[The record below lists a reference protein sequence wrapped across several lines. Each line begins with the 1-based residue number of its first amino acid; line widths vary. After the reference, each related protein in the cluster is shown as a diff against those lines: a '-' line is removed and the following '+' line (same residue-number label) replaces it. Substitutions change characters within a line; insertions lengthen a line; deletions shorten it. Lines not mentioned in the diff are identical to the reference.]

1 MIFDHRHYVP
11 CIRWKQGEYRAML
24 HLSSSSR
31 EIITPLIEVPE
42 IGFDF
47 ETNTNMKSVD
57 EHLSPFAKRVRS
69 NLQMQPCFVDLN
81 LIDTSK
87 PMADG
92 RHPVNF
98 VFDELRAQRCLA
110 TPVIGINR
118 GRQYQQ
124 AVERVVSKDKRGLC
138 LRISLED
145 ASKTNIKAPVDA
157 LLEKNG
163 LGVSECDLVIDL
175 GAPNFKPIEGFAKL
189 IEVIV
194 QKLPYLSKWRTFT
207 IIGTSFPQSM
217 AEVSQGLT
225 TIQRFEWLLYK
236 NLINRLNKVRVRLP
250 TFGDYGI
257 NHPDVQPM
265 DMRILKPSATIRYTI
280 DDAWLIVKGPN
291 VREHGYS
298 QYRYH
303 CKAVIA
309 SSCFLGSGFS
319 KGDEYIASCASG
331 TAKTGNLTTWRMVG
345 TNHHLE
351 KVARDISSFYDS

>member
-1 MIFDHRHYVP
+1 MIFKHRHYVP

-24 HLSSSSR
+24 QLSSASK
-31 EIITPLIEVPE
+31 EFITPLIEVPE

-47 ETNTNMKSVD
+47 ETNTNKKTVD

-69 NLQMQPCFVDLN
+69 NWQMRPCFVDLN

-87 PMADG
+87 LMADG

-118 GRQYQQ
+118 SRKYQQ
-124 AVERVVSKDKRGLC
+124 AVERVVSKDRRGLC
-138 LRISLED
+138 LRISLEE
-145 ASKTNIKAPVDA
+145 ASKTTIKASVED
-157 LLEKNG
+157 LLAKND

-175 GAPNFKPIEGFAKL
+175 GAPNFKPVEGFVKL

-194 QKLPYLSKWRTFT
+194 QKMPFLSKWRTFT
-207 IIGTSFPQSM
+207 ISGTSFPQSM
-217 AEVSQGLT
+217 AEVGQGLT
-225 TIQRFEWLLYK
+225 TIKRFEWLLYK
-236 NLINRLNKVRVRLP
+236 DLINRLNKVRVRLP

-257 NHPDVQPM
+257 NHPDVLPM

-298 QYRYH
+298 QYRGH
-303 CKAVIA
+303 CKTVIA
-309 SSCFLGSGFS
+309 SSHFLGSGFS
-319 KGDEYIASCASG
+319 RGDEYIANCASKI
-331 TAKTGNLTTWRMVG
+331 AKTGNLSTWRMVG

-351 KVARDISSFYDS
+351 KVVHDISSFYDS